1 MWPMIDKNDTHTNV
15 LTQGWI
21 IISSQIYGIL
31 DFEMLKNLKE

>member
-1 MWPMIDKNDTHTNV
+1 MIDKNDTHTNV